1 MSTLKADMK
10 RNYILDKAR
19 DVFIQKGFAAVT
31 MKDIVEACDISR
43 GGLYRYY
50 GSTREIFLALFQ
62 RDAKEELERV
72 EVAIWEEMSARD
84 ILFPI

>member
-50 GSTREIFLALFQ
+50 GSTRDIFLALFQ

-72 EVAIWEEMSARD
+72 EVAI
-84 ILFPI
+84 